1 MTNSA
6 DPACFAVM
14 AKDEIRKIS
23 SSGGVFTLAAE
34 WIIDRGGLVAG
45 AMYEEDFSVRLG
57 FVSKK
62 EDLGKMRGSKY
73 IQAKLGMIYR
83 ETKKYLE
90 QGRMVLFTGLPC
102 HIAALY
108 GILGEKQYP
117 NLYTIDL
124 VCHGMT
130 SQKVFDKYRRDI
142 LKNRRLTDLRF
153 KAKEPWGWHAGIN
166 AAFEDGTT
174 YQEPLEKDEYFRA
187 YLKNISKNTACS
199 VCHLNQFP
207 RQADLSIGDFWGIN
221 KYNASFNDGLGT
233 SEVFVNNPHGQE
245 LLDAIRPETKL
256 CERVPVEVAVE
267 GNPVLKEPYKS
278 NKNRQY
284 FFDHLAVTPFG
295 NLLSLCESEK
305 ELYGPKTGQESP
317 QLKAALEAMN
327 RNPDFIKIRILATL
341 LRDYGVK
348 DIVLSPGGRDVPLVR
363 MFEYNNN
370 VFHLHSVTDERSAA
384 YFAMGLAVQSRR
396 PVACVCT
403 SGTAASNFLPAVTEA
418 FFTGIPLIAITADRY
433 AIYHGQGE
441 DQTVEQSTIYRGAA
455 KKEVTLTENAGEL
468 DSIQTIRDISDCIL
482 EATHGVAGPV
492 HINVPV
498 FDIAVGAKVPRQY
511 WSLLPRISPHILR
524 VASYQGHAE
533 VMRWVDSLKKS
544 QRILLVYGQNYPLS
558 AGEREKVELFASKF
572 NCVIV
577 TDHISNLKCA
587 YSLDSYNMLR
597 KMSQKEFDEKL
608 SPDILITVGGKRLMN
623 DPLTFKIRHGK
634 KNVRHWSVRP
644 DGKIVDFYF
653 RLTSV
658 LEMSQDYF
666 FDFFERNAGDIRNNG
681 VYYNEWRQIHEQFHS
696 PDINVFNAHYVQSR
710 LLPRIPAGSLLHLGV
725 GQAFIDSRMFPIQ
738 DNVTVYCN
746 MGTNGIDGST
756 STFMGQCAAVGVD
769 ALCFLL
775 VGDLSFFYD
784 MNAIW
789 NKNLGSNVRILM
801 VNNAG
806 SGLLRGNGL
815 KYITAEHMTR
825 ARGWVEENGFEYLS
839 ANNFR
844 DFDEKLEYFLSDK
857 VTRPLFF
864 EVFCDKAASL
874 QQ

>member
-1 MTNSA
+1 
-6 DPACFAVM
+6 M

-73 IQAKLGMIYR
+73 IQAKPGMIYR
-83 ETKKYLE
+83 ETKDYLE
-90 QGRMVLFTGLPC
+90 QGKLVLFTGLPC
-102 HIAALY
+102 HVAALY
-108 GILGEKQYP
+108 GILGDKDYP
-117 NLYTIDL
+117 NLFTMDL

-130 SQKVFDKYRRDI
+130 SQKVFDKYRHDI

-199 VCHLNQFP
+199 VCHLNQLP

-256 CERVPVEVAVE
+256 CERVPGEVAIE
-267 GNPVLKEPYKS
+267 GNPVLKKPYS
-278 NKNRQY
+278 LNKNRQY
-284 FFDHLAVTPFG
+284 FFDHLAITPFG
-295 NLLSLCESEK
+295 ELVALCESDK
-305 ELYGPKTGQESP
+305 NLSAPQPGQESP
-317 QLKAALEAMN
+317 QLKAELDALN
-327 RNPDFIKIRILATL
+327 RNPDFINIRLLATL
-341 LRDYGVK
+341 LRDYGIK

-363 MFEYNNN
+363 IFEYNNN
-370 VFHLHSVTDERSAA
+370 IFRLHSVTDERSAA

-418 FFTGIPLIAITADRY
+418 YYTGIPLIAITADRY
-433 AIYHGQGE
+433 SLYHEQGE
-441 DQTVEQSTIYRGAA
+441 DQTISQDTIYSNVV
-455 KKEVTLTENAGEL
+455 KKEVTLPESAGERER
-468 DSIQTIRDISDCIL
+468 IKAIRDISDCIL
-482 EATHGVAGPV
+482 ESTHGVAGPV

-498 FDIAVGAKVPRQY
+498 FDIAIGAKTPRQY
-511 WSLLPRISPHILR
+511 WSLLSRISPHILR
-524 VASYQGHAE
+524 VAAYQGHAE
-533 VMRWVDSLKKS
+533 VMRWVDSLKQS
-544 QRILLVYGQNYPLS
+544 QRILLVYGQNYPLT
-558 AGEREKVELFASKF
+558 EDQKKKVESFASKY

-577 TDHISNLKCA
+577 TDHISNLRCA
-587 YSLDSYNMLR
+587 HSLDTYNMLR

-681 VYYNEWRQIHEQFHS
+681 VYYNEWRQIHEQYN
-696 PDINVFNAHYVQSR
+696 PPEINVFNAHYVQSR
-710 LLPRIPAGSLLHLGV
+710 FLPRIPSGSFLHLGV
-725 GQAFIDSRMFPIQ
+725 GQTFIDSRMFPVPE
-738 DNVTVYCN
+738 NVNVYCN

-756 STFMGQCAAVGVD
+756 STFMGQCSAAGKD
-769 ALCFLL
+769 TLCFLL

-784 MNAIW
+784 MNSIW
-789 NKNLGSNVRILM
+789 NKKLSSNVRILM

-825 ARGWVEENGFEYLS
+825 ARGWVEDNDFEYLS